1 MINIRFKHSQ
11 QQGFTLL
18 EILVAVAIF
27 GIIGVLATGGL
38 SAIIDQSVI
47 ATDGM
52 KRLNQMQRSMRLLTQ
67 DLYQL
72 HPRVVRDE
80 LGRGEEDAVISND
93 QDVFII
99 RFSREGWRNPAGL
112 PRANIQR
119 VQYRIEENTLI
130 REHWPVLD
138 RPLGL
143 EPVKAEILDG
153 VTELTIEFLD
163 YDNEWQELWPPFTGD
178 NSNDVWPRAVR
189 VRLTLEGMGE
199 ITRLIEVAG

>member
-1 MINIRFKHSQ
+1 VINIRFKHSQ